1 MTQCTH
7 AMPIIKC
14 FYLLQLMAHVNQFV
28 IILKIIILIINDDA
42 VKRLQIIPHT
52 TNSISDVSQLLQ
64 LMQSG
69 LSFILET
76 FPLPAQS

>member
-1 MTQCTH
+1 MQ
-7 AMPIIKC
+7 IIEC
-14 FYLLQLMAHVNQFV
+14 FYLVQLMAHVNQFV
-28 IILKIIILIINDDA
+28 IILKILIIIIINDDA
-42 VKRLQIIPHT
+42 VKRLQIVPH
-52 TNSISDVSQLLQ
+52 SADAISDVSQLLQ

>member
-1 MTQCTH
+1 MQ
-7 AMPIIKC
+7 IIEC
-14 FYLLQLMAHVNQFV
+14 SYLVQLMAHVNQFV
-28 IILKIIILIINDDA
+28 IVLKIILLIIIINDDA
-42 VKRLQIIPHT
+42 VKRLQIVPH
-52 TNSISDVSQLLQ
+52 SADAISDVSQLLQ

>member
-1 MTQCTH
+1 MQ
-7 AMPIIKC
+7 IIKC
-14 FYLLQLMAHVNQFV
+14 FYLVQLMAHVNQFV
-28 IILKIIILIINDDA
+28 IILKIIILIIINDDA
-42 VKRLQIIPHT
+42 VKRLQIIPH
-52 TNSISDVSQLLQ
+52 SADAISDVSQLLQ

>member
-1 MTQCTH
+1 MQ
-7 AMPIIKC
+7 IIKC
-14 FYLLQLMAHVNQFV
+14 FYLVQLMAHVNQFV
-28 IILKIIILIINDDA
+28 IILKIIILIIINDDA
-42 VKRLQIIPHT
+42 VKRLQIVPY
-52 TNSISDVSQLLQ
+52 SEDAISDVSQLLQ

>member
-1 MTQCTH
+1 MQ
-7 AMPIIKC
+7 IIEC
-14 FYLLQLMAHVNQFV
+14 SYLVQLMAHVNQFV
-28 IILKIIILIINDDA
+28 IVLKIILIIIIINDDA
-42 VKRLQIIPHT
+42 VKRLQIVPH
-52 TNSISDVSQLLQ
+52 SADAISDVSQLLQ

>member
-1 MTQCTH
+1 MQ
-7 AMPIIKC
+7 IIE
-14 FYLLQLMAHVNQFV
+14 FLYLVQLMAHVNQFV
-28 IILKIIILIINDDA
+28 IILKIIIILIIINDDA
-42 VKRLQIIPHT
+42 VKRLKIVPHSED
-52 TNSISDVSQLLQ
+52 SISDVSQLLQ

>member
-1 MTQCTH
+1 
-7 AMPIIKC
+7 
-14 FYLLQLMAHVNQFV
+14 MAHVNQFI
-28 IILKIIILIINDDA
+28 IILKIILIIIINDDA
-42 VKRLQIIPHT
+42 VKRLQIVPHPADAV
-52 TNSISDVSQLLQ
+52 SDVSQLLQ

>member
-1 MTQCTH
+1 MQ
-7 AMPIIKC
+7 IIEC
-14 FYLLQLMAHVNQFV
+14 FYLVQLMAHVNQFV
-28 IILKIIILIINDDA
+28 IILKIIILIIINDDA
-42 VKRLQIIPHT
+42 VKRLQIVPHSED
-52 TNSISDVSQLLQ
+52 SISDVSQLLQ

>member
-1 MTQCTH
+1 MQ
-7 AMPIIKC
+7 IIEC
-14 FYLLQLMAHVNQFV
+14 SYLVQLMAHVNQFV
-28 IILKIIILIINDDA
+28 IILKIIIMIIIIINDDA
-42 VKRLQIIPHT
+42 VKRLQIVPH
-52 TNSISDVSQLLQ
+52 SADAISDVSQLLQ